1 MSSLRVP
8 YRKYGF
14 TLFEVLITLL
24 LVSIISGFAAVK
36 FDHLWAKHEL
46 RMATRELVQKLQI
59 LRTKAIL
66 SQLPQQIEIQASY
79 LLTRPKGSAWKTEHL
94 HSGVNYFHSIV
105 SEICQLKNHARDI
118 RITYNGGGTSNG
130 VTICLMKG
138 KWYQKIILNS
148 YGRIRTTAIES

>member
-1 MSSLRVP
+1 M
-8 YRKYGF
+8 
-14 TLFEVLITLL
+14 ITLL
-24 LVSIISGFAAVK
+24 LVSIVSGFAAVK
-36 FDHLWAKHEL
+36 FDPLWTKHEL

-66 SQLPQQIEIQASY
+66 SQLPRQIEIQANY
-79 LLTRPKGSAWKTEHL
+79 LLTRSQGSVWKTEHL
-94 HSGVNYFHSIV
+94 HSGINYFRSRV
-105 SEICQLKNHARDI
+105 SEVCQLKDHARDI

-130 VTICLMKG
+130 VTICLMKD